1 MEVEH
6 AASLPQLAA
15 TVGVCYA
22 ESSKQLPLMILHGQ
36 CLGFGLMVKSECMQ
50 RSMKGHMKKVVTN
63 TLFLLAGL
71 FLKNGQTEHKV
82 GRGLR
87 KGFVV
92 KGKDIGWCV
101 STSEL
106 LVQCL
111 RFLTADHSQSDLER
125 DLWRGGVS
133 VF

>member
-36 CLGFGLMVKSECMQ
+36 CLGFGLMVKPKCMQ
-50 RSMKGHMKKVVTN
+50 RSMKRHMKKVVTN

-82 GRGLR
+82 GTGLR

-101 STSEL
+101 FAPVL
-106 LVQCL
+106 PVQCL
-111 RFLTADHSQSDLER
+111 RFLAADHSQGELER